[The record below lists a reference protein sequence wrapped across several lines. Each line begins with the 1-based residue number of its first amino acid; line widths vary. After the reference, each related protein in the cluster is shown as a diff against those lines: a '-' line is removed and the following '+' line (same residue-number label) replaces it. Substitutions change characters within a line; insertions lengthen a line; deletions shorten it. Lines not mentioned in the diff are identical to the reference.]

1 MASSGFYLL
10 MDFNSVSDH
19 ELAKTRTRP
28 IFSHLDLTLDLNFAF
43 LTLRWRDK
51 PYMYVTLNFAF
62 YRFGGSLRFL
72 FWDLFGMSELSEL
85 STEKNFVI
93 TQYTGEILLGLYS
106 ILSIL
111 VAINMLI
118 AMMANSYQ
126 RVAVS

>member
-1 MASSGFYLL
+1 
-10 MDFNSVSDH
+10 
-19 ELAKTRTRP
+19 
-28 IFSHLDLTLDLNFAF
+28 
-43 LTLRWRDK
+43 
-51 PYMYVTLNFAF
+51 MYVTLNFAF
-62 YRFGGSLRFL
+62 YRFGGNLRFL

-111 VAINMLI
+111 VALNMLI

>member
-1 MASSGFYLL
+1 
-10 MDFNSVSDH
+10 
-19 ELAKTRTRP
+19 
-28 IFSHLDLTLDLNFAF
+28 
-43 LTLRWRDK
+43 
-51 PYMYVTLNFAF
+51 
-62 YRFGGSLRFL
+62 
-72 FWDLFGMSELSEL
+72 MSELSAL
-85 STEKNFVI
+85 STDKNFII